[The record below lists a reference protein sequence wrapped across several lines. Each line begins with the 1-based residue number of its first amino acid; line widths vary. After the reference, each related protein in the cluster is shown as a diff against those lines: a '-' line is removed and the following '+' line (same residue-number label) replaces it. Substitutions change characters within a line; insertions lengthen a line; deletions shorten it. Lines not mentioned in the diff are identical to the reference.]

1 MKIIVSKLALEQAV
15 VLLQKVINTKNALP
29 ILGDIMCMVNDKK
42 LTMIASDSEVTMTTE
57 LTLEDHEGDGT
68 FCVDGKKLKEALSQL
83 AEQPLTILAKTESDM
98 TMTIEHSSGET
109 YFPIESADEF
119 PLQPENKYTETLE
132 DMDGLQIRDALKRSL
147 WATPNNDTLRPTMN
161 GVNFALNDGWL
172 DIATTDGHVLV
183 LSKYNVIDKV
193 KANRC
198 GSFIMPK
205 KVANIVMANAGSES
219 VDIEWNATCGHVKMW
234 NCDIIFRLIDGK
246 YPNYRS
252 IIPEDQT
259 MRARVQSGALMNSL
273 KNVIPFTSDSSCM
286 IRLDFWPSSEMTISG
301 DDNDF
306 GMGACNKI
314 FIDEFT
320 AEPFSIGLKGSTL
333 LNIIQKMDGTEVYL
347 NMKDPSR
354 AITIEPAKHIEGQE
368 ILMLQMPMILN
379 N

>member
-29 ILGDIMCMVNDKK
+29 ILGDIMCMVNDQK

-57 LTLEDHEGDGT
+57 LTLEDHEGDGM

-83 AEQPLTILAKTESDM
+83 TEQPLTILAKTESDM

-119 PLQPENKYTETLE
+119 PLQPENRYTETLE
-132 DMDGLQIRDALKRSL
+132 DMDGSQIRDALKRSL
-147 WATPNNDTLRPTMN
+147 WATGTNDLRPTMY

-172 DIATTDGHVLV
+172 DIVASDGHTLV

-193 KANRC
+193 KVNRC

-205 KVANIVMANAGSES
+205 KVANIVMANAGADPM
-219 VDIEWNATCGHVKMW
+219 DIEWNTTCGHVKMW

-259 MRARVQSGALMNSL
+259 MRARVQRGALMNSL

-286 IRLDFWPSSEMTISG
+286 IRLDFEASELTISG
-301 DDNDF
+301 DDYDF
-306 GMGACNKI
+306 GMGASNKI
-314 FIDEFT
+314 SIDEFA

-347 NMKDPSR
+347 NMKDPSH
-354 AITIEPAKHIEGQE
+354 AITIEPAKPIEGQE

-379 N
+379 D

>member
-29 ILGDIMCMVNDKK
+29 ILGDIMCIVHDQK

-98 TMTIEHSSGET
+98 TMTIEHSSGDT

-119 PLQPENKYTETLE
+119 PLQPENRYTETLE
-132 DMDGLQIRDALKRSL
+132 DMDGSQIRDALKRSL
-147 WATPNNDTLRPTMN
+147 WATPNNDTLRPNMN

-193 KANRC
+193 KVNRC
-198 GSFIMPK
+198 GSFTMPK
-205 KVANIVMANAGSES
+205 KVANIVMAIAGADP
-219 VDIEWNATCGHVKMW
+219 VDIEWNATYGHVKMW

-259 MRARVQSGALMNSL
+259 MRARVQRGALMNSL

-286 IRLDFWPSSEMTISG
+286 IRLDFEASELTISG
-301 DDNDF
+301 DDYDF
-306 GMGACNKI
+306 GMGASNKI

-320 AEPFSIGLKGSTL
+320 AEPFSIGLKGSIL
-333 LNIIQKMDGTEVYL
+333 LNIIQKMDGAEVYL
-347 NMKDPSR
+347 NMKDPSK

-379 N
+379 D